1 MQTYQDKNGETHTLD
16 INLGARFAIRKAHG
30 FDLLKAA
37 ADLEHFGKLLDK
49 IAEDEEFLFS
59 LISIVEGKPAEQ
71 LMAVL
76 DGTSYQAAES
86 AFVEALIDFFP
97 QSSPLREPVRE
108 AIRKQET
115 LVGLMRQQVKALM
128 TTAVRSEDFSK
139 VLSESITRTSGSGES
154 PERSAELVETA
165 TV

>member
-1 MQTYQDKNGETHTLD
+1 MQTYTDKNGKPHNLD
-16 INLGARFAIRKAHG
+16 INLAARFAIKKAHG

-37 ADLEHFGKLLDK
+37 ADLQHFSELLDK
-49 IAEDEEFLFS
+49 IAADEEFLFS
-59 LISIVEGKPAEQ
+59 LISIVEKTTPEE
-71 LMAVL
+71 LMSVL

-97 QSSPLREPVRE
+97 QSSPIREPVRE

-115 LVGLMRQQVKALM
+115 LAGLMRDQVKTLM

-139 VLSESITRTSGSGES
+139 VLSDSITRTSGSGES
-154 PERSAELVETA
+154 LEPAGELAATA
-165 TV
+165 TA

>member
-1 MQTYQDKNGETHTLD
+1 MQTYQDKNGETHTID
-16 INLGARFAIRKAHG
+16 INLGARFAIKKAHG

-37 ADLEHFGKLLDK
+37 SDLVHFGQLLDK
-49 IAEDEEFLFS
+49 IAADEEFLFS
-59 LISIVEGKPAEQ
+59 LISIVEKQTPEE

-115 LVGLMRQQVKALM
+115 LAGLMREQVRTLM

-139 VLSESITRTSGSGES
+139 VLTESITQTNGSGES
-154 PERSAELVETA
+154 QERSAELAASA
-165 TV
+165 TG

>member
-1 MQTYQDKNGETHTLD
+1 MQTYQDKDGKTHTLD
-16 INLGARFAIRKAHG
+16 INLGARFAIKKTHG

-37 ADLEHFGKLLDK
+37 SDLVHFGELLDR
-49 IAEDEEFLFS
+49 IAADEEFLFS
-59 LISIVEGKPAEQ
+59 LISIVEKKTPEE

-115 LVGLMRQQVKALM
+115 LAGLMREQVRTLM

-139 VLSESITRTSGSGES
+139 VLTGSITRTNGFGES

-165 TV
+165 TG

>member
-1 MQTYQDKNGETHTLD
+1 MQTYQDKDGKTHTLD
-16 INLGARFAIRKAHG
+16 INLGARFAIKKAHG
-30 FDLLKAA
+30 FDLLRAA
-37 ADLEHFGKLLDK
+37 SDLVHFGELLDK
-49 IAEDEEFLFS
+49 IAADEEFLFS
-59 LISIVEGKPAEQ
+59 LISIVEEKQPEE

-115 LVGLMRQQVKALM
+115 LAGLMRDQVKTLM
-128 TTAVRSEDFSK
+128 TTAVNSADFSK

-154 PERSAELVETA
+154 LEPVGELAAIA
-165 TV
+165 TG

>member
-16 INLGARFAIRKAHG
+16 INLGARFAIKKAHG

-37 ADLEHFGKLLDK
+37 SDLVHFGELLDK
-49 IAEDEEFLFS
+49 IAADEEFLFS
-59 LISIVEGKPAEQ
+59 LISIVEKKTPEE

-115 LVGLMRQQVKALM
+115 LAGLMREQVKTLM

-139 VLSESITRTSGSGES
+139 VLTGSITRTNGSGES
-154 PERSAELVETA
+154 QGQSAELVETA
-165 TV
+165 MA

>member
-16 INLGARFAIRKAHG
+16 INLGARFAIKKAYG

-37 ADLEHFGKLLDK
+37 SDLVHFGELLDK
-49 IAEDEEFLFS
+49 IAADEEFLFS
-59 LISIVEGKPAEQ
+59 LISIVEKKTPEE

-115 LVGLMRQQVKALM
+115 LAGLMREQVKTLM
-128 TTAVRSEDFSK
+128 KTAVRSEDFSK
-139 VLSESITRTSGSGES
+139 VLTASITRTNGSGES
-154 PERSAELVETA
+154 QELSAELVETA
-165 TV
+165 TA